1 MTVDGPEPAAEAAE
15 PAEQPQ
21 AAEQP
26 QEHPVDDES
35 VRTLVAR
42 LSRPHRSGGAVV
54 ERAALQAEGADL
66 TAVLQWITDHG
77 GRPEA
82 PAAPKRAAGGLHG
95 LRGASEATRDP
106 VPLRFV
112 LPPGAL
118 DATTTKESP

>member
-1 MTVDGPEPAAEAAE
+1 MTDDRPEQATE
-15 PAEQPQ
+15 PAEPPQ
-21 AAEQP
+21 AVEESP
-26 QEHPVDDES
+26 DHPVDDAS

-42 LSRPHRSGGAVV
+42 LSRPHRSGGVVV

-77 GRPEA
+77 GRPEE
-82 PAAPKRAAGGLHG
+82 PVKKPAAGGLHG
-95 LRGASEATRDP
+95 LRGTAEIGRDP